1 MPPDEQK
8 DISDFLDYLKFQKR
22 YSPHTVI
29 SYQND
34 LTSFFDFLQLQFG
47 ATGLAG
53 IKAAFVRSWLAGLK
67 QDGMESKS
75 IARKISGLTTFF
87 KYQLKQ
93 QKITVSPMA
102 TISAPKIKKRLPQYV
117 VKKDIETDNDSSAKK

>member
-1 MPPDEQK
+1 MDISFFMPPGEQK

-47 ATGLAG
+47 STALAG
-53 IKAAFVRSWLAGLK
+53 IKPAFVRSWLAGLK
-67 QDGMESKS
+67 QDGMVKVL
-75 IARKISGLTTFF
+75 KGQTT
-87 KYQLKQ
+87 LDE
-93 QKITVSPMA
+93 IIRVT
-102 TISAPKIKKRLPQYV
+102 T
-117 VKKDIETDNDSSAKK
+117 E